1 MALIKTSEERE
12 IAMLQKVEHELERR
26 ERRERRERIH
36 HILIAGLGLLSIAA
50 FVGGHLSGRKC
61 IKKHRLL

>member
-26 ERRERRERIH
+26 ERRERIH
-36 HILIAGLGLLSIAA
+36 HILIAGLALLSIAA
-50 FVGGHLSGRKC
+50 FVGGHLTGRKC
-61 IKKHRLL
+61 TKKHRLL